1 MARRGARKRGVM
13 DQIHDSVVFLIGAG
27 AGIGVTGLLYLLRR
41 NVWQLFAGLMRVLL
55 WPFRLLLRLFGL
67 GKRVTPDSVA
77 QMGPTAWAATA
88 VSGHKTLTE
97 TALGHDFAHEE
108 GFIQRQGLFF
118 RWLAVR
124 VGFMRV
130 SEELTD
136 ELAEE
141 YGRLADEFLGGQVPI
156 SSDPRALFEDIE
168 GAVIARQFFESDRG
182 VLYLLN
188 ASRKVMNDNVR
199 KLSISFSA
207 ILGSVLL
214 LNVLLNDLDLINDLH
229 LFAGGAGPIPGDL
242 LASLVVGAGSCL
254 GAAVLMWAL
263 FYAEYAPYQRN
274 TAREMANFLTRYLAR
289 VNDHYRTAVG
299 KAKSVTVGQER
310 DSERLAAEAR
320 LWSLNISWIAL
331 RVFFIETYV
340 RNVVFQITRNS
351 SYYLI
356 FVPAGFL
363 AALGVILGIL
373 SAFTGLSP
381 FVTVLSLGWV
391 FLTLFVLIAVL
402 YGFFLSTSMKA
413 LEEIDQGEWISFHTL
428 RLNQVLGE
436 VIGKY
441 AEDVGYWKNRV
452 GGSM

>member
-1 MARRGARKRGVM
+1 M
-13 DQIHDSVVFLIGAG
+13 DQIHGGAVFLIGLVAGFVVAG
-27 AGIGVTGLLYLLRR
+27 ALYLLRR
-41 NVWQLFAGLMRVLL
+41 NFWQLFGGVMRALL
-55 WPFRLLLRLFGL
+55 WPLRLVLRLIGL
-67 GKRVTPDSVA
+67 GRRASPDRVA
-77 QMGPTAWAATA
+77 EMGPSSWAAAA
-88 VSGHKTLTE
+88 VSGHKTLTD
-97 TALGHDFAHEE
+97 TALGDDYAHEE
-108 GFIQRQGLFF
+108 SFMQRQGLFF
-118 RWLAVR
+118 RWMAVR
-124 VGFMRV
+124 VGFMRMP
-130 SEELTD
+130 EELTED
-136 ELAEE
+136 LAKE
-141 YGRLADEFLGGQVPI
+141 YGRLANEFLGGQVPI
-156 SSDPRALFEDIE
+156 SSDSRALFEDVE
-168 GAVIARQFFESDRG
+168 GAVIAHQFFESDRG

-188 ASRKVMNDNVR
+188 AARKVMNDNVR
-199 KLSISFSA
+199 KLAIWFSA
-207 ILGSVLL
+207 ILGGVLL
-214 LNVLLNDLDLINDLH
+214 LNVVLNDLGLIDRLG
-229 LFAGGAGPIPGDL
+229 LFTGGAGPIPGDA
-242 LASLVVGAGSCL
+242 LASLVVGAGSCVVA
-254 GAAVLMWAL
+254 AAVMWAL
-263 FYAEYAPYQRN
+263 YYAEYSPYQRN

-310 DSERLAAEAR
+310 DSERLAEEAR

-351 SYYLI
+351 SYYLL

-363 AALGVILGIL
+363 AALVVLLGAL
-373 SAFTGLSP
+373 AAFTGLSP

-391 FLTLFVLIAVL
+391 FLTLFVLVAVL

-452 GGSM
+452 GGSL

>member
-1 MARRGARKRGVM
+1 M
-13 DQIHDSVVFLIGAG
+13 DQVHDSAVFLIGLAVGLGG
-27 AGIGVTGLLYLLRR
+27 AVGLYVVRR
-41 NVWQLFAGLMRVLL
+41 SIWQLFAGLMRALL
-55 WPFRLLLRLFGL
+55 WPFRLILRLMGV
-67 GKRVTPDSVA
+67 GRRAAPETVA
-77 QMGPTAWAATA
+77 AMGPSSWAVAA
-88 VSGHKTLTE
+88 VSGHKTLTD
-97 TALGHDFAHEE
+97 TALGEDFEHEE
-108 GFIQRQGLFF
+108 SFMQRSGVVF

-124 VGFMRV
+124 VGFMRM

-136 ELAEE
+136 ELAAE
-141 YGRLADEFLGGQVPI
+141 YGRLADEFLGGRVPI
-156 SSDPRALFEDIE
+156 SSDARALFEDVE

-199 KLSISFSA
+199 KLAIWFSA

-214 LNVLLNDLDLINDLH
+214 LNVMLNDLGVIDQLG
-229 LFAGGAGPIPGDL
+229 LFTGPVGPIPGDQ

-254 GAAVLMWAL
+254 VAALVMWAL
-263 FYAEYAPYQRN
+263 YYAEYSPYQRN

-351 SYYLI
+351 SYYLM

-363 AALGVILGIL
+363 LALFVVLGGL

-391 FLTLFVLIAVL
+391 FLTLFVLIAAL

-452 GGSM
+452 GGGL

>member
-1 MARRGARKRGVM
+1 M
-13 DQIHDSVVFLIGAG
+13 DQMHDSLVFLVGLTAG
-27 AGIGVTGLLYLLRR
+27 LVCAILLFLVRR
-41 NVWQLFAGLMRVLL
+41 SIWQLFSGVLRVLL
-55 WPFRLLLRLFGL
+55 WPLRLTLRLLGL
-67 GKRVTPDSVA
+67 GRRAAPDSVSA
-77 QMGPTAWAATA
+77 MGPSSWAVAA
-88 VSGHKTLTE
+88 VSGHKSLTE
-97 TALGHDFAHEE
+97 TALGDDYAHEE
-108 GFIQRQGLFF
+108 SFMQRQGFLF

-124 VGFMRV
+124 VGFMRMP
-130 SEELTD
+130 EELTE
-136 ELAEE
+136 ELAAE
-141 YGRLADEFLGGQVPI
+141 YGRLADEFLGGRVPI
-156 SSDPRALFEDIE
+156 SSDSRALFEDVE
-168 GAVIARQFFESDRG
+168 GAVITQQFYESDRG
-182 VLYLLN
+182 LLYLLN

-199 KLSISFSA
+199 KLAVWFSA
-207 ILGSVLL
+207 ILGGVLL
-214 LNVLLNDLDLINDLH
+214 ANVMLNDLGVIDRLH
-229 LFAGGAGPIPGDL
+229 IFSGGAGLIPGDA

-254 GAAVLMWAL
+254 IAAAVMWAL
-263 FYAEYAPYQRN
+263 YYAEYAPYQRN

-310 DSERLAAEAR
+310 DSERLAQEAR
-320 LWSLNISWIAL
+320 RWALSLSWIAL

-363 AALGVILGIL
+363 AGLVAVLAVL

-381 FVTVLSLGWV
+381 FVTVLSLGGV
-391 FLTLFVLIAVL
+391 FLTLFVLVALL

-452 GGSM
+452 GGGL

>member
-1 MARRGARKRGVM
+1 M
-13 DQIHDSVVFLIGAG
+13 DQVHDSAVFLIGMG
-27 AGIGVTGLLYLLRR
+27 AGLAASAGLYLLRR
-41 NVWQLFAGLMRVLL
+41 NLWQLFSGLIRALQ
-55 WPFRLLLRLFGL
+55 WPFRLILRLMGL
-67 GKRVTPDSVA
+67 GKRAAPDTVA
-77 QMGPTAWAATA
+77 DMGPSSWAAAA
-88 VSGHKTLTE
+88 VSGHKTLTD
-97 TALGHDFAHEE
+97 TALGEDYEHEE
-108 GFIQRQGLFF
+108 SFLQRQGVFF
-118 RWLAVR
+118 RWMAVR
-124 VGFMRV
+124 VGFMRMP
-130 SEELTD
+130 EELTD
-136 ELAEE
+136 DLAAE
-141 YGRLADEFLGGQVPI
+141 YGRLADAFLGGQVPI
-156 SSDPRALFEDIE
+156 SSDPRALFEDVE

-188 ASRKVMNDNVR
+188 AARKVMNDNVR
-199 KLSISFSA
+199 KLAVWFSA
-207 ILGSVLL
+207 ILGSVLVA
-214 LNVLLNDLDLINDLH
+214 NVMLNDLGVIDQLG
-229 LFAGGAGPIPGDL
+229 LFAGGAGPIPGDA

-254 GAAVLMWAL
+254 VAAAVMWAL
-263 FYAEYAPYQRN
+263 YYAEYSPYQRN

-310 DSERLAAEAR
+310 DSERLAEEAR

-331 RVFFIETYV
+331 RVFFVETYV

-363 AALGVILGIL
+363 AALIAALAVL
-373 SAFTGLSP
+373 SAFSGLSP

-391 FLTLFVLIAVL
+391 FLTLFVLVAVL
-402 YGFFLSTSMKA
+402 YGFFLSTSMTA

-452 GGSM
+452 GGGL

>member
-1 MARRGARKRGVM
+1 M
-13 DQIHDSVVFLIGAG
+13 DQVHDSAVFLIGLG
-27 AGIGVTGLLYLLRR
+27 AGFTVAGLLYLLRR
-41 NVWQLFAGLMRVLL
+41 NLWQLFGGIIRALL
-55 WPFRLLLRLFGL
+55 WPFRLILRLIGL
-67 GKRVTPDSVA
+67 GRRAAPDSVA
-77 QMGPTAWAATA
+77 DMGPSSWAAAA
-88 VSGHKTLTE
+88 VSGHKTLTD
-97 TALGHDFAHEE
+97 TALGDDYEHEE
-108 GFIQRQGLFF
+108 SFMQRQGVFF

-124 VGFMRV
+124 VGFMRMP
-130 SEELTD
+130 EELTR
-136 ELAEE
+136 ELADE
-141 YGRLADEFLGGQVPI
+141 YGRLANEFLGGPVPI
-156 SSDPRALFEDIE
+156 SSDSRALFEDVE

-199 KLSISFSA
+199 KLAVWFSA
-207 ILGSVLL
+207 ILGGVLL
-214 LNVLLNDLDLINDLH
+214 LNVMLNDLGVIDRLG
-229 LFAGGAGPIPGDL
+229 LFADGAGPIPGDA

-254 GAAVLMWAL
+254 AAAAVMWAL
-263 FYAEYAPYQRN
+263 YYAEYSPYQRN

-310 DSERLAAEAR
+310 DSERLADEAR

-363 AALGVILGIL
+363 AGLVMVLGLL
-373 SAFTGLSP
+373 AAFTGLSP

-436 VIGKY
+436 VVGKY

-452 GGSM
+452 GGGL